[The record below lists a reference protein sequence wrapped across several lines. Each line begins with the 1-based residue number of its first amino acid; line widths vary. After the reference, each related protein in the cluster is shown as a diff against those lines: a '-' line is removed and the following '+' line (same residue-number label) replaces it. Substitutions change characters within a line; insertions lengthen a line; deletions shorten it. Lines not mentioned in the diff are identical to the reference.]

1 MSSNLVPGACAN
13 DAWLD
18 LLQCIVSSGAESRPR
33 GLLIKELLCKTT
45 VVDMREPIVTVK
57 ARKLGYCFMA
67 VEAWMIIT
75 GRNDVASIKP
85 YSPHIASFSDD
96 GYRFDGAYGPR
107 VVDQLRYV
115 VDALSRDPDSRQA
128 VIEIWRPNPRDS
140 RDVPCTLTIQWMIR
154 DGRLHCLDTM
164 RSSDAWLGWPY
175 DVFNF
180 SALSLYILLMLKERS
195 AVTVQHIDLMAKL
208 QLGDLYLTA
217 GSSHLYV
224 DPKVDGATNIPYC
237 IKDVEKIL
245 SPGTSEKWFGETTKY
260 NPLRIEEFKSPNH
273 LVEHLNS
280 CKQKICTLDWMRE
293 LYQ

>member
-1 MSSNLVPGACAN
+1 LVPGACAN

-140 RDVPCTLTIQWMIR
+140 RDVPCTLTVQWMIR
-154 DGRLHCLDTM
+154 DGKLHCLDSM

-180 SALSLYILLMLKERS
+180 SMLSLYILLMLRERHDLI
-195 AVTVQHIDLMAKL
+195 QHPHVRLSNL

-224 DPKVDGATNIPYC
+224 DPKVDGATNIPYY
-237 IKDVEKIL
+237 IKDVEAL
-245 SPGTSEKWFGETTKY
+245 VMSDANTTKY
-260 NPLRIEEFKSPNH
+260 NPLRIEEFKSPNL

-280 CKQKICTLDWMRE
+280 CKQRICTLDWMRE

>member
-1 MSSNLVPGACAN
+1 MPN
-13 DAWLD
+13 
-18 LLQCIVSSGAESRPR
+18 QE
-33 GLLIKELLCKTT
+33 
-45 VVDMREPIVTVK
+45 
-57 ARKLGYCFMA
+57 
-67 VEAWMIIT
+67 
-75 GRNDVASIKP
+75 VAS
-85 YSPHIASFSDD
+85 YF
-96 GYRFDGAYGPR
+96 
-107 VVDQLRYV
+107 LV

-140 RDVPCTLTIQWMIR
+140 RDVPCTLTVQWMIR
-154 DGRLHCLDTM
+154 DGKLHCLDSM

-180 SALSLYILLMLKERS
+180 SMLSLYILLMLKERS
-195 AVTVQHIDLMAKL
+195 AITLQHIDLMARL
-208 QLGDLYLTA
+208 QLGDLHLTA

-237 IKDVEKIL
+237 IKDVEAL
-245 SPGTSEKWFGETTKY
+245 VMSDADTTKY

-280 CKQKICTLDWMRE
+280 CKQRICTLDWMRE